1 MSGTQTSNERV
12 TLIPVGGM
20 GRLASRKQTS
30 QGQEHLERDIRL
42 EERSRESA
50 RILHELHDTLFQGF
64 LAASMLVH
72 QAAEQ
77 TPGDSPSKPL
87 LSRALRLVRRAIDEG
102 RAALQGLHTAVPL
115 PASLEEAFSD
125 LLNELTPE
133 RGGQL
138 RIFIQG
144 KPQVL
149 KPAIREQLFLIGREA
164 VVNAL
169 RHSHA
174 TNIQVEVQHLRRLLR
189 LLVRDNGCGIH
200 PDAVQKARESHW
212 GLRGMHDR
220 AEKIGA
226 QFGIWSRPG
235 AGTEVRV
242 AYEFASKDEVDL
254 SAAKAKG
261 RRSDDAAREST
272 AANR

>member
-1 MSGTQTSNERV
+1 MSGTQMSNELV
-12 TLIPVGGM
+12 TRIPVGGM
-20 GRLASRKQTS
+20 GRLAGRKPTS

-42 EERSRESA
+42 EERSRECA
-50 RILHELHDTLFQGF
+50 RNQHELHDTLFQSF
-64 LAASMLVH
+64 SLPPMLFH

-77 TPGDSPSKPL
+77 TLGDSPSKPV

-102 RAALQGLHTAVPL
+102 RAAIQGLHTALPL
-115 PASLEEAFSD
+115 PASLEESFSD
-125 LLNELTPE
+125 LLSELTPV

-144 KPQVL
+144 KPQVV

-169 RHSHA
+169 HHSQAA
-174 TNIQVEVQHLRRLLR
+174 TIEVELQYLRRLLR
-189 LLVRDNGCGIH
+189 LFVRDNGCGIH
-200 PDAVQKARESHW
+200 PDVVQKARASHW
-212 GLRGMHDR
+212 GLRGMHGR
-220 AEKIGA
+220 AEQIGA

-242 AYEFASKDEVDL
+242 AYEFASKDEVDPVGCQGK
-254 SAAKAKG
+254 SQTFG
-261 RRSDDAAREST
+261 
-272 AANR
+272 

>member
-1 MSGTQTSNERV
+1 MSGTQMSHELV
-12 TLIPVGGM
+12 TRIPLGGI
-20 GRLASRKQTS
+20 GRLASRKPAS

-42 EERSRESA
+42 EERNRERA
-50 RILHELHDTLFQGF
+50 RIQHELHDTLFQGF

-77 TPGDSPSKPL
+77 TPGDSPSKPV

-102 RAALQGLHTAVPL
+102 RAALQGLQTALPL

-125 LLNELTPE
+125 LLSELTPE
-133 RGGQL
+133 RSGQL
-138 RIFIQG
+138 RIFIHG

-174 TNIQVEVQHLRRLLR
+174 ATIEVEVQYLRRFLR
-189 LLVRDNGCGIH
+189 LLVRDNGCGLD
-200 PDAVQKARESHW
+200 PAVVQKARESHW
-212 GLRGMHDR
+212 GLRGMRDR

-254 SAAKAKG
+254 SAAKAKSQTFG
-261 RRSDDAAREST
+261 
-272 AANR
+272 

>member
-1 MSGTQTSNERV
+1 MSGTQMSNELV
-12 TLIPVGGM
+12 TRIPVGRM
-20 GRLASRKQTS
+20 GRLASRKPAS
-30 QGQEHLERDIRL
+30 QGQENLERDIRL
-42 EERSRESA
+42 EERSRERA
-50 RILHELHDTLFQGF
+50 RIQHELHDTLFQGF

-77 TPGDSPSKPL
+77 TPGDSPSKPV

-115 PASLEEAFSD
+115 AASLEEAFSD
-125 LLNELTPE
+125 LLSELTPE

-138 RIFIQG
+138 RIFING

-149 KPAIREQLFLIGREA
+149 KPAIREQIFLIGREA

-174 TNIQVEVQHLRRLLR
+174 TNIEVEVRYLRRLLR
-189 LLVRDNGCGIH
+189 MFVRDNGCGIH
-200 PDAVQKARESHW
+200 PDVVQKARESHW
-212 GLRGMHDR
+212 GLRGMRDR
-220 AEKIGA
+220 AEKMGA

-242 AYEFASKDEVDL
+242 AYGFASKDEVDL
-254 SAAKAKG
+254 SGCQSKSQTFG
-261 RRSDDAAREST
+261 
-272 AANR
+272 